1 MKPLFRP
8 TARQWNVLITIGFVA
23 VGFALYLRYM
33 AIEQSSVGLACA
45 GGLATWLCATRKLAV
60 MLFENTV
67 FGWAALA
74 VAILQVIHP
83 SIVLFALGLVT
94 AGLGVVL
101 YNAGLAGLAAGLLIV
116 SFARPVHETI

>member
-74 VAILQVIHP
+74 VATLQVIHP

>member
-23 VGFALYLRYM
+23 VGFALYLRYT
-33 AIEQSSVGLACA
+33 AIEQSAVGLACA
-45 GGLATWLCATRKLAV
+45 AGLKTWLCATRRLAV

-74 VAILQVIHP
+74 VAALQVIHP

-94 AGLGVVL
+94 AGPGVVL

>member
-23 VGFALYLRYM
+23 VGFALYLRYT
-33 AIEQSSVGLACA
+33 AIEQSAVGLACA
-45 GGLATWLCATRKLAV
+45 AGLKTWLCATRRLAV

-74 VAILQVIHP
+74 VAALQVIHP